1 MSEKSY
7 IRKWSGVM
15 GMTITDEETGVVR
28 AGRLPTNAVIDDNPD
43 VEKITGGDAYG
54 RETNIG
60 NNVKGFKPV
69 LTLTYSGATLDLYA
83 LQRGRK
89 ITRASFDGLILPK
102 EMKIKKISYAG
113 APTGKVGY
121 GVVKDAE
128 SDASIV
134 DENQDILPLIQR
146 PFDAFD
152 VSVENGFAIGANFAR
167 KFSTNLINKIAHVKV
182 PLPNM
187 SARTVSEE
195 SLGTQLINIIARSS
209 DDSVTLVEVYSA
221 QIDPSGSKLDPKAD
235 NVEIKFDLS
244 GLGVCEPYKVYELAN
259 TVYCDS

>member
-1 MSEKSY
+1 
-7 IRKWSGVM
+7 M

-69 LTLTYSGATLDLYA
+69 LTLTYSGSTLDLYA

-89 ITRASFDGLILPK
+89 ITRSTFDNLILPK
-102 EMKIKKISYAG
+102 ELKIRKLTYPG

-121 GVVKDAE
+121 GVVKDVQT
-128 SDASIV
+128 SASIV
-134 DENQDILPLIQR
+134 ADNQDVLPLIQQ
-146 PFDAFD
+146 PYDSFSPSTDN
-152 VSVENGFAIGANFAR
+152 SFAIGANFAK
-167 KFSTNLINKIAHVKV
+167 KFSTNLLNQITHIKV
-182 PLPNM
+182 PLPAIA
-187 SARTVSEE
+187 ARTVSEE
-195 SLGTQLINIIARSS
+195 SLGTQIINIIARSS
-209 DDSVTLVEVYSA
+209 DDTVTLVEVYSA

-235 NVEIKFDLS
+235 NLEIKFDLS
-244 GLGVCEPYKVYELAN
+244 GLGVCEPYKVYELAS
-259 TVYCDS
+259 TVYCDN